1 MDEPP
6 LAQDPMLE
14 YGALSLDGHEI
25 DKAARG
31 YGFQLRG
38 DAAEE
43 LVVVEDCRATR
54 VRNKSATSRSL
65 SSRASPRATEPNNQ
79 AADISGKRRSTS
91 EMAESRSAPFIRG
104 C

>member
-54 VRNKSATSRSL
+54 SKQERHVQIAV
-65 SSRASPRATEPNNQ
+65 SRASPRATEPNNQ